1 MISLTNETRTTMN
14 KIEDMPVSK
23 ALASGLAKRC
33 PLCRLVL
40 PAARFNHPEHP
51 RYCSV
56 RCFKGQEK
64 GAAK

>member
-1 MISLTNETRTTMN
+1 MT

-33 PLCRLVL
+33 PMCRLVL

-56 RCFKGQEK
+56 RCYKGQDK
-64 GAAK
+64 GAAA